1 MKKNILNFICLIF
14 IGFSIY
20 YIYNNG
26 LNIINLASNKKD
38 LVEFLT
44 ITFTFGFA
52 TSAIIFNYINA
63 KTTGSLNIYKRELEK
78 TSIDNT
84 ETNSK
89 VKTLEAKI
97 EVLEKAL
104 KKALEK

>member
-1 MKKNILNFICLIF
+1 MKKNVLNIICLII

-20 YIYNNG
+20 YIYTYG
-26 LNIINLASNKKD
+26 HNIINTVTNKKE
-38 LVEFLT
+38 LIELAT
-44 ITFTFGFA
+44 IIFAFGFA
-52 TSAIIFNYINA
+52 TSSIIFNYLNS

-84 ETNSK
+84 ESSSK
-89 VKTLEAKI
+89 IKTLESKI

-104 KKALEK
+104 EKALKK